1 MKITRRQLHQII
13 KESLN
18 ELQASDREVAA
29 AKEKLSDEG
38 GAAGADVIAKAARDA
53 EEGDVDASDEEIVA
67 AVMAKDDSI
76 TKHKDGD
83 IVDTTGLSE
92 AKKK

>member
-1 MKITRRQLHQII
+1 MKITRRQLQQII
-13 KESLN
+13 RESLN

-38 GAAGADVIAKAARDA
+38 GAAGADVIAQAARDA

-76 TKHKDGD
+76 TKHTDGD

>member
-38 GAAGADVIAKAARDA
+38 GAAGADLVAQAARDA
-53 EEGDVDASDEEIVA
+53 EEGDVDASDDEIVA
-67 AVMAKDDSI
+67 ALMAKDDSI
-76 TKHKDGD
+76 AKHSDGD
-83 IVDTTGLSE
+83 IIDKGGLTE
-92 AKKK
+92 LKKK